1 MDTEPSFI
9 PEQLSKTVFSSHMT
23 QREDSATSLRPE
35 VRGSLTIVDVLRLP
49 VKILKICGTD
59 IDVQTGN
66 DQKISTWKLMFRRFY
81 FLILTLILSC
91 YSYETVNFL
100 ENYPESKIIQAILNF
115 ASKIDF
121 IIFPVVL
128 LATTKQ
134 IRRLFLRFTDYQT
147 ELGFAADV
155 EKEKTAV
162 NRKLVVLSLMSLL
175 PAIVLSTLKAP
186 TISNVIELFSVW
198 YINRGTLNF
207 RFYPVYHVYL
217 TSIAVS
223 MFTILSNMT
232 AFIIKEYQD
241 VRIKVKA
248 FQEDNNITTSKLERL
263 RRQQQKAHNLLRKC
277 NCLAKTYA
285 NATLLTILMKI
296 FVFMIGNFYSQTDV
310 LENLLYNNIFC
321 EVSRVSVLI
330 LTALWISKMTKDVL
344 QQVKL

>member
-49 VKILKICGTD
+49 VKILKICGAA
-59 IDVQTGN
+59 IDVQTGD
-66 DQKISTWKLMFRRFY
+66 DQKISTWKLMFRRSY
-81 FLILTLILSC
+81 FLILALILSC
-91 YSYETVNFL
+91 YSYETVNFV
-100 ENYPESKIIQAILNF
+100 EHYPESKIVQAILNF

-128 LATTKQ
+128 LASTKQ

-147 ELGFAADV
+147 EFGFAADF
-155 EKEKTAV
+155 EEEKTVV

-186 TISNVIELFSVW
+186 TISNVIELFNVW

-223 MFTILSNMT
+223 MFSILSNMT

-263 RRQQQKAHNLLRKC
+263 RRQQQKAHNLLRKS

-285 NATLLTILMKI
+285 NATLLTILIKI
-296 FVFMIGNFYSQTDV
+296 CVFMIGNFYSQTDV

-344 QQVKL
+344 QQVKP